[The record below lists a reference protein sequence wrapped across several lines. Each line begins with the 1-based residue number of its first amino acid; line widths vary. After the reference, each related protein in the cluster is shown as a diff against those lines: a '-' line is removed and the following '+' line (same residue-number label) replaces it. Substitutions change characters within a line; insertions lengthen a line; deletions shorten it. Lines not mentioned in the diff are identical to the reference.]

1 MVCWDYVK
9 INIRFYEFENINFI
23 CCYVFNV
30 EILEDDVVF
39 VLDNVNN
46 LK

>member
-9 INIRFYEFENINFI
+9 INIRFYKFENINFI
-23 CCYVFNV
+23 YCYVFNV
-30 EILEDDVVF
+30 EILEDDLVF

>member
-1 MVCWDYVK
+1 MVFWDYVK
-9 INIRFYEFENINFI
+9 INIRFYVFENINFI